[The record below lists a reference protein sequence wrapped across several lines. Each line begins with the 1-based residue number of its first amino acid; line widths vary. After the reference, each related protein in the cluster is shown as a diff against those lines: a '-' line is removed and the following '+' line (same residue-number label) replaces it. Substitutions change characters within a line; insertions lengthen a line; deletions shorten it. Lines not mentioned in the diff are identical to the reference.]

1 MFKKTCWLS
10 FHLSTFNYTTGN
22 SNSSKLLISPESRLP
37 HNFMKQSS
45 SSATSHFVSHEP
57 MTGSSGYFDLP
68 TKALSTCQATQ
79 GTLRKALMPGSA
91 DEDGHTLQSTAR
103 LFYTN
108 YEDQISVFLGN
119 PSRRSW
125 TCWSAMRS
133 ATSLKAIQNHTSSE
147 RRKTSPSPASSHQLL
162 RDDPQFFSFTRTERI
177 TKESPKNPSELHSNS
192 TKLKLR
198 RTIFTVNPGSGSA
211 SLHPSCEVPTLSPST
226 LSSPKR
232 KTLPPKK
239 FIFFLQGF

>member
-1 MFKKTCWLS
+1 MFKKKTCWLS

-108 YEDQISVFLGN
+108 YEDQISVFFGESISQELDMLVSYAVSNFIESN
-119 PSRRSW
+119 P
-125 TCWSAMRS
+125 
-133 ATSLKAIQNHTSSE
+133 KPH
-147 RRKTSPSPASSHQLL
+147 
-162 RDDPQFFSFTRTERI
+162 
-177 TKESPKNPSELHSNS
+177 
-192 TKLKLR
+192 
-198 RTIFTVNPGSGSA
+198 
-211 SLHPSCEVPTLSPST
+211 
-226 LSSPKR
+226 
-232 KTLPPKK
+232 
-239 FIFFLQGF
+239 FI